1 MLCCVLTKMEW
12 KFFNN
17 GFIFQLVELQK
28 LQIQIFILFYPLPK
42 FVFCFRMA
50 LNEKNLSFLQISLNK
65 IQVSQ
70 PKRKKLF
77 WGFQNFARQKQIIAL
92 KTYSTLNIKTKTN
105 LSPWIFLKT
114 NTIFRFLFKYIR
126 ETKFK
131 CFYMLGI
138 LIATLRLNTFV
149 WILGQFSYSNVV
161 LMGLANLIIYRC
173 YPHLPPARQQR

>member
-1 MLCCVLTKMEW
+1 MLCCDLTKMEW

-17 GFIFQLVELQK
+17 GFFFQLVELQK
-28 LQIQIFILFYPLPK
+28 ITITNTNFYFILSFTKICLLFK
-42 FVFCFRMA
+42 NGFEWEEFVFFCKFLWIKFRFH
-50 LNEKNLSFLQISLNK
+50 NQKE
-65 IQVSQ
+65 
-70 PKRKKLF
+70 KKLF

-126 ETKFK
+126 ETKFN

-149 WILGQFSYSNVV
+149 WILGQFSYSFR
-161 LMGLANLIIYRC
+161 M
-173 YPHLPPARQQR
+173 